1 MGSFSVHHLVNPNY
15 HPPSAAL
22 SSPPRRSLLPADYVD
37 RLRLRMGLR
46 SAAGDD
52 GPRDWALD
60 AGRSWGERSSVL
72 FTATGVQERGPR
84 IGGAAG
90 LRGVSLAIRRADLAA
105 TAGDL
110 PQQMESGSSRLD
122 RLRGAAVRAG
132 ERDGSA
138 WRAYAGTRAPTPGI
152 VSRAPTYAGAS
163 LEAKPAGP
171 ALVSAGL
178 LGFSAPAQAGGLP
191 SPPPDSAG
199 GHGATVWSASSWGT
213 KASQFTVEMAAQG
226 HDLDRRFRV
235 ALRPAVAFRGALGAL
250 ALVAREQFSGPA
262 YRLPSADGL
271 RRAGVRLDQYDARVR
286 LGRRAEA
293 HVAAEQQA
301 GGDPDLAGGAVTL
314 GGSGDVSGPA
324 VHVSA
329 ECAWSRRGP
338 SAGDRRL
345 FLQTSHTSTEGLSW
359 LVHGLHS
366 WSPGTPARFQVQTE
380 VSRAARAVRLGLES
394 RLDWMESAVS
404 RGALSFSVSC
414 PLPIAGASLW
424 ASLGTAAERE
434 RGFRPGLSEAALRL
448 TFAPGARDRLE
459 MSAERASDAGFSS
472 LQAAAEYTLEAPR
485 YPADPGAPGSSAK
498 GWRVEARVEQ
508 ADSRSGVGNALVTL
522 DGREYRFTDAE
533 GRVTFEGVVPGP
545 HELAVEEGSLPAGER
560 AVAGAHLS
568 FSVESSH
575 APEPLVF
582 EVGRPELR
590 KRF

>member
-1 MGSFSVHHLVNPNY
+1 M
-15 HPPSAAL
+15 
-22 SSPPRRSLLPADYVD
+22 RRSLIPAAYVD
-37 RLRLRMGLR
+37 RLRVRLGLNH
-46 SAAGDD
+46 SNGDP

-60 AGRSWGERSSVL
+60 AGRSWGERLVPLLAS
-72 FTATGVQERGPR
+72 GVQERGPR

-90 LRGVSLAIRRADLAA
+90 LRGVSLAVRRAELAA

-110 PQQMESGSSRLD
+110 PQQMECGSSRLD
-122 RLRGAAVRAG
+122 RLRGAAVRAE

-138 WRAYAGTRAPTPGI
+138 WRAYAGTRAPTPGAAA
-152 VSRAPTYAGAS
+152 RAPIYAGAS

-171 ALVSAGL
+171 TVVSAGL
-178 LGFSAPAQAGGLP
+178 LGFSAPAQPGGLL

-199 GHGATVWSASSWGT
+199 GRGAGLWGASSWGT
-213 KASQFTVEMAAQG
+213 RSSRVTVELAAQG

-235 ALRPAVAFRGALGAL
+235 ALRPAVAYRGTLGAL
-250 ALVAREQFSGPA
+250 ALAAREEFSGAA
-262 YRLPSADGL
+262 YRLAGADGL
-271 RRAGVRLDQYDARVR
+271 RRAGVRLDRCDARLR

-293 HVAAEQQA
+293 HVAAEQV
-301 GGDPDLAGGAVTL
+301 GGDPDLAGGAVTM
-314 GGSGDVSGPA
+314 GGSGEVSGPA
-324 VHVSA
+324 LHVSA

-380 VSRAARAVRLGLES
+380 VSRAVRSVRLGVES
-394 RLDWMESAVS
+394 RLDWTASAVS
-404 RGALSFSVSC
+404 RGTLSLRISC
-414 PLPIAGASLW
+414 PLPLAGASLW
-424 ASLGTAAERE
+424 AGLGTAAERE

-448 TFAPGARDRLE
+448 TFAPGARDRVE

-472 LQAAAEYTLEAPR
+472 LQTSAEYALQVPR
-485 YPADPGAPGSSAK
+485 YPADPGTPGSSAK
-498 GWRVEARVEQ
+498 GWRVEVRVVQ
-508 ADSRSGVGNALVTL
+508 ADARTGVGNALVTL

-545 HELAVEEGSLPAGER
+545 HEVAVEEGSLPAGER
-560 AVAGAHLS
+560 ALAGARVP
-568 FSVESSH
+568 FSVERSR
-575 APEPLVF
+575 APEPVVF